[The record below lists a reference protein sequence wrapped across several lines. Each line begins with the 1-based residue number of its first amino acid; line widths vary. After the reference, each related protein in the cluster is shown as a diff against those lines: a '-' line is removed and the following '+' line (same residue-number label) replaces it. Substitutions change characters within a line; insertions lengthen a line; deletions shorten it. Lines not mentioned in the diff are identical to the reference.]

1 MTCTLMHKN
10 ISVAD
15 VEIDSDNGYID
26 KIGTIHAPEHLPI
39 GTTGSRSADKN
50 KPNRAAL
57 NDWWLGRSIPA
68 SRDKIEAALCAL
80 DLRTPAA
87 LIVKCY
93 GLSLSDQYWIM
104 PKDSGLNW
112 SAVNFFD
119 NDFSGD
125 IGEILFGKSPKYA
138 INMLSPDGTSDGW
151 LRKKWSISEGKRVLI
166 KGGSGVFEQEPFNE
180 VVATAV
186 MKRLQIP
193 HVAYDLLFE
202 SASEGE
208 KAYSV
213 CENFVTSHTELV
225 PAWRVVQTMKRL
237 NNESEITHL
246 LRCCKRLGMEMTGI
260 ISAIDKML
268 TLDYIIAN
276 EDRHY
281 NNFGFLRNAE
291 TLEWI
296 GFAPVYDSGTSLW
309 YNTQRVGSAVESK
322 PFRKNHDEQ
331 LKLVQSLS
339 WFDCDALK
347 GIESDCAEIFARSS
361 TVALERAKA
370 IGNAVVRRAGLVEQ
384 MRIDLEIPSVTQ
396 KIKAHKNIVKQ
407 PSQKKKTVGNDEPDL

>member
-1 MTCTLMHKN
+1 
-10 ISVAD
+10 
-15 VEIDSDNGYID
+15 
-26 KIGTIHAPEHLPI
+26 
-39 GTTGSRSADKN
+39 
-50 KPNRAAL
+50 
-57 NDWWLGRSIPA
+57 
-68 SRDKIEAALCAL
+68 
-80 DLRTPAA
+80 
-87 LIVKCY
+87 
-93 GLSLSDQYWIM
+93 
-104 PKDSGLNW
+104 
-112 SAVNFFD
+112 
-119 NDFSGD
+119 
-125 IGEILFGKSPKYA
+125 
-138 INMLSPDGTSDGW
+138 
-151 LRKKWSISEGKRVLI
+151 
-166 KGGSGVFEQEPFNE
+166 
-180 VVATAV
+180 

-193 HVAYDLLFE
+193 HIAYDLLFE

-213 CENFVTSHTELV
+213 CENFVTANTELV

-237 NNESEITHL
+237 NNDSELTHL
-246 LRCCKRLGMEMTGI
+246 LRCCEGLGMEMTGI

-296 GFAPVYDSGTSLW
+296 SFAPVYDSGTSLW

-331 LKLVQSLS
+331 LKLVQNLS
-339 WFDCDALK
+339 WFDYDALK
-347 GIESDCAEIFARSS
+347 GVDADCDEIFARSS
-361 TVALERAKA
+361 TIALERAKA

-396 KIKAHKNIVKQ
+396 KIKAHKNIIKQ
-407 PSQKKKTVGNDEPDL
+407 PSKKNKTVGNDEPDL